1 MSYLTI
7 YCVQTF
13 RRQGR
18 GVERARMTSYSRR
31 DLALRDGREASA
43 RVPGAMVYEVEVDPG
58 AKTVGR
64 VRVLE
69 RYGCVGVSSSAAARP

>member
-1 MSYLTI
+1 MAGEDVLGYLTI

-18 GVERARMTSYSRR
+18 GVERARLTSYGRR
-31 DLALRDGREASA
+31 DLALRDGLEASA
-43 RVPGAMVYEVEVDPG
+43 RVPGALVYEVEVD
-58 AKTVGR
+58 AALKVVGR

-69 RYGCVGVSSSAAARP
+69 RYGATG